1 MPSSANSWG
10 KTNFPVEGN
19 LKGGISYYK
28 HGAGCKV
35 KLPSGTVDF
44 DFGEM
49 GEIDGFDDWKLQQ
62 YIEPL
67 LPAFGFT
74 TTKDVELSFDQAVQ
88 AGSITSPG
96 RELFYVAGE
105 KRRLAMQ
112 IPIKFPNDALPHR
125 DQDEILTLS
134 VHTFGAAELMRKN
147 HEKLTIKWRANQH
160 LSRSES
166 ANLRHYFIAWI
177 GFLAVTCEG
186 FKNQGI
192 RQSLE
197 KNRPENFK
205 ELIPKYNA
213 IGKLLKPHQDA
224 LREFRNNVFHLRTD
238 ISAIL
243 RFALDDGGRLKWA
256 EEIHSAL
263 DDFFTNYGAMCEVHY
278 LMNDRRKES
287 QIGKKRPR
295 RKKPGTTP
303 KSPD

>member
-1 MPSSANSWG
+1 MPSSANSWWKMDLPEAG
-10 KTNFPVEGN
+10 Y
-19 LKGGISYYK
+19 LKGGVSYYK

-35 KLPSGTVDF
+35 ELSTGTVDF

-49 GEIDGFDDWKLQQ
+49 GEIDGFDDWKLQK

-67 LPAFGFT
+67 LPAFGFIT
-74 TTKDVELSFDQAVQ
+74 TEDVERSFDKAVQ
-88 AGSITSPG
+88 AGSIISPG

-112 IPIKFPNDALPHR
+112 IPIKYPNDALPHR

-134 VHTFGAAELMRKN
+134 IHTFGAAELMRKN

-160 LSRSES
+160 LSKSES

-186 FKNQGI
+186 FKTQGI
-192 RQSLE
+192 RQILE
-197 KNRPENFK
+197 NNRPNEFK
-205 ELIPKYNA
+205 ELLPKYNA
-213 IGKLLKPHQDA
+213 IGTLLKPHQDA

-256 EEIHSAL
+256 EEIHAAL
-263 DDFFTNYGAMCEVHY
+263 EDFFSNYRVLCEVHY
-278 LMNDRRKES
+278 LRNDRWKES
-287 QIGKKRPR
+287 QIGTKRPR
-295 RKKPGTTP
+295 RKKQ
-303 KSPD
+303 